1 MPTTPKPDK
10 SHWRSR
16 VDPFAEVSAR
26 LRSWLEAEPDL
37 QATDL
42 LARLGE
48 ECPGRHP
55 DKLLRTLQ
63 RRVRDW
69 RREIAH
75 RLVFGPSAAEVPPA
89 SGGVAG
95 TPAAAP
101 RGSTE
106 PMLQPVDL
114 MDDAGASPTA
124 PQAPLPQPQAT

>member
-48 ECPGRHP
+48 ECPGRYP

-75 RLVFGPSAAEVPPA
+75 RLVFGPAGPSA
-89 SGGVAG
+89 SGEDAG
-95 TPAAAP
+95 TPDAAP
-101 RGSTE
+101 SGGAEGTRR
-106 PMLQPVDL
+106 PV
-114 MDDAGASPTA
+114 
-124 PQAPLPQPQAT
+124 